1 MGISMGEKMTL
12 SITAVAR
19 SDQGKVRSNNEDSF
33 LVRDDLALYAV
44 ADGMGGAAAGEVAS
58 GLFVQTAEEVF
69 LSGIKRGEHR
79 RALIPAAFEEAHSQ
93 IKANAQRFPGHEG
106 MGCTAE
112 ILTFENNHYFLGHV
126 GDSRTYHF
134 DGKTLRQITTD
145 HTYIQDQLNLGIL
158 TPEEAK
164 HHRLRHVLS
173 RAVGHGNKI
182 RVDYHSEQVTPGSV
196 FLQCSDGLF
205 GELSDDRITG
215 ILMDRTDLVNKAEQ
229 LVNTANE
236 VGGRDNITVVLS
248 HVVRNNNTSGLMGLL
263 RLWRRH

>member
-1 MGISMGEKMTL
+1 MGMSMGEEMTL

-33 LVRDDLALYAV
+33 LVRDDLALYVV

-58 GLFVQTAEEVF
+58 GLFVQAAEEVF

-164 HHRLRHVLS
+164 HHRLRHILS
-173 RAVGHGNKI
+173 RAVGHGKKI

-205 GELSDDRITG
+205 GELSDDRITE
-215 ILMDRTDLVNKAEQ
+215 ILRDRIGLADKAEQ
-229 LVNTANE
+229 LVETAKE
-236 VGGRDNITVVLS
+236 AGGRDNITVVLS
-248 HVVRNNNTSGLMGLL
+248 HVVRNNNVSGLMGIR
-263 RLWRRH
+263 RLWSRH

>member
-1 MGISMGEKMTL
+1 M
-12 SITAVAR
+12 SITGVAR

-33 LVRDDLALYAV
+33 LVRNDMALYIV

-58 GLFVQTAEEVF
+58 GLFVQAAEEIF
-69 LSGIKRGEHR
+69 LSGIKRQEHR
-79 RALIPAAFEEAHSQ
+79 RALIVAAFEEAHSR
-93 IKANAQRFPGHEG
+93 IKANAQRFLDHKG

-145 HTYIQDQLNLGIL
+145 HTYVQDQLDSGIL
-158 TPEEAK
+158 NPEEAK

-173 RAVGHGNKI
+173 RAVGHGKKI
-182 RVDYHSEQVTPGSV
+182 RVDYHSEQIAPGSV

-205 GELSDDRITG
+205 GELSDDRIIE
-215 ILMDRTDLVNKAEQ
+215 ILRGRIGLADKAEQ
-229 LVNTANE
+229 LVETAKKA
-236 VGGRDNITVVLS
+236 GGRDNITVVLS
-248 HVVRNNNTSGLMGLL
+248 HVVRNNNISGLMGIR
-263 RLWRRH
+263 RLWSRH